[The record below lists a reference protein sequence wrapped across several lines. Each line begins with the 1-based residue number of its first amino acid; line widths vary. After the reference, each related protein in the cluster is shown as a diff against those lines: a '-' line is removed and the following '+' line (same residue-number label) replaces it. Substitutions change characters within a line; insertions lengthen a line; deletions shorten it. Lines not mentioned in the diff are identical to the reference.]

1 MTTNE
6 NAPVILKKQ
15 ILINQKSDKVWK
27 VLTDINQWKN
37 WNSKITVSK
46 IQSPLSLG
54 NLFNWKVNG
63 TNIQSKIILLES
75 NKSFGWTGKTFGA
88 KAIHLWYLEETEKGT
103 LVKVEESMEGFII
116 YLFKKRMNKVLEQDM
131 TFWLECLKDECEK

>member
-1 MTTNE
+1 MNTNE

-15 ILINQKSDKVWK
+15 ILINQKPDKVWN
-27 VLTDINQWKN
+27 VLTEINQWKY

-54 NLFNWKVNG
+54 NHFNWKVNG
-63 TNIQSKIILLES
+63 TNIQSKIVLLES

-116 YLFKKRMNKVLEQDM
+116 YLFKKRMNQEFANPQISC
-131 TFWLECLKDECEK
+131 TFAAQRGT